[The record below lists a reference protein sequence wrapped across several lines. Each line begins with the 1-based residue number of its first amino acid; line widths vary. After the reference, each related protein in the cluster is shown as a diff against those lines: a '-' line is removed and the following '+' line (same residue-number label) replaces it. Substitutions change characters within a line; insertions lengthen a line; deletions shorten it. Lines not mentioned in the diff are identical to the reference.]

1 LSALSRIVSTP
12 TKGLLFSIVLAVTAA
27 AQGPTPDQIKSL
39 PWRLVGPFRGGRV
52 TAVAGIAGDP
62 RIYYMGTPGG
72 GVWKTTNGGV
82 TWFPIFDEA
91 HVASIGDLVVAPS
104 DPNTIY
110 VATGEQT
117 PGNGLW
123 KSIDAGATWTNIGI
137 RDSSTLP
144 SILVDPK
151 NANIVYVAAVGEITP
166 SENRGIMKTTDGGK
180 TWRKVYFKDDHHS
193 PTELCFDPNDN
204 RTVYAVIRRLP
215 VPTPDPKNPDQKPPE
230 GPDSTIIKS
239 TDAGEHW
246 LPTGETGLP
255 SEHRGRIGL
264 AVAAGLS
271 GKRVFALMHQGLFR
285 SDDAGVTWQQIT
297 QDPRVIG
304 DEYFGRTFADPK
316 NPDVVYVMQTSTYRS
331 SDGGRTFSAWKGTPS
346 GEDDHVLWI
355 APEDSN
361 RIIEGTDQGTVIT
374 LDGGKIWNTW
384 YNQPTGQLYRVVTDH
399 QTPYRIYAS
408 QQDSG
413 SVAVLSRSDYG
424 LITYRDWFPTGSFE
438 SAFIAPDPLD
448 ENLVYSVG
456 WYGVVLRMNRVTG
469 QVATIFQPPPDYHIT
484 WETPLVFSPRDPH
497 TLYYGS
503 QFVVKTSDAGATWKE
518 ISGDLTSSNPAPAAP
533 SAKPSGN
540 GHSLAKDANEYT
552 FWPDSSDDD
561 DADAGAGADAQN
573 KPHGALQ
580 TIAPSNLD
588 PNLIWV
594 GSTTGLIHVT
604 RDAATWTNV
613 TPASGLPEHAYI
625 NCIEA
630 SPHEANTAYA
640 AVFAAHDTFD
650 LLFSP
655 RDLHPYFF
663 RTHDG
668 GKTWQKI
675 VNGLPELGMARTIRE
690 DPGRK
695 GLLFAGTSTGLYVS
709 FDDGDHWQSL
719 QLNLPTATVTDLAVH
734 GSDLVAA
741 TFGRGLWILDDISA
755 LRQWSAS
762 LADSPA
768 RWITPDPVL
777 RVRWDNYPDTPL
789 QSETPAAINPPDGAI
804 LQYFQQSPAKGDL
817 ALDVYDSQGAL
828 VRHFSSVPAQE
839 ESIPPPNVPEYWFY
853 PPSAL
858 PNQAGI
864 NRFVWDLRYPHP
876 TALPYGYFG
885 ARLKYTEYTLPDHA
899 VPGNTPRY
907 QPPGPLVAPGSY
919 DLVFTREGKSYKTK
933 LNVYPDPR
941 VHISAEDYAA
951 QLALS
956 RKICALMEDTA
967 RSFNAV
973 LSVHSEFDARKKS
986 LPANPPKELT
996 DSLAEAEK
1004 QFHDLEDGEA
1014 NAPGFGILNRDLGH
1028 SLVMV
1033 QGADIK
1039 PGESANRAVNDA
1051 CNANAKNI
1059 AAWTKL
1065 NSDTL
1070 PALNKLLSAQSVS
1083 PLPIAPPMPPAA
1095 NCAN

>member
-1 LSALSRIVSTP
+1 LNANNRPTRI
-12 TKGLLFSIVLAVTAA
+12 LFSVLFLASSPALA
-27 AQGPTPDQIKSL
+27 SPQTPSADQIRSL
-39 PWRLVGPFRGGRV
+39 SWRLVGPFRGGRV
-52 TAVAGIAGDP
+52 TAVSGIAGDP
-62 RIYYMGTPGG
+62 KTYYMGTPGG

-82 TWFPIFDEA
+82 TWFPIFDDA

-104 DPNTIY
+104 DSNTIY

-123 KSIDAGATWTNIGI
+123 RSTDAGATWTNIGI
-137 RDSSTLP
+137 RDSSTIP

-151 NANIVYVAAVGEITP
+151 DAGIVYVAAVGEITP
-166 SENRGIMKTTDGGK
+166 SDHRGIMKTTDGGK

-193 PTELCFDPNDN
+193 PTELCFDPNDPL
-204 RTVYAVIRRLP
+204 TIYAVLRRLP
-215 VPTPDPKNPDQKPPE
+215 APPPDPKNPDQKQPE
-230 GPDSTIIKS
+230 GPDSTILKS

-255 SEHRGRIGL
+255 SEHRGRVGL

-285 SDDAGVTWQQIT
+285 SDDAGTTWQQIT
-297 QDPRVIG
+297 QDPRITG

-316 NPDVVYVMQTSTYRS
+316 NPEVVYVMQTSTYRS
-331 SDGGRTFSAWKGTPS
+331 SDGGRTFAAWKGTPS

-355 APEDSN
+355 APEDPN
-361 RIIEGTDQGTVIT
+361 RILMGTDQGAVIT

-384 YNQPTGQLYRVVTDH
+384 YNQPTGQLYRVVTDR
-399 QTPYRIYAS
+399 QTPYRLYAS

-413 SVAVLSRSDYG
+413 SVAVTSRSDFG
-424 LITYRDWFPTGSFE
+424 MIGYRDWFPTGSFE

-448 ENLVYSVG
+448 ETLVYSIG

-469 QVATIFQPPPDYHIT
+469 QVATIFQPPPNYRIT

-497 TLYYGS
+497 TLYYGA
-503 QFVVKTSDAGATWKE
+503 QFVLKTSDAGSTWEE
-518 ISGDLTSSNPAPAAP
+518 ISGDLTSNNPAPAAP
-533 SAKPSGN
+533 SAKLSGN
-540 GHSLAKDANEYT
+540 GHTLAKDANEYT
-552 FWPDSSDDD
+552 FWPDFVDD
-561 DADAGAGADAQN
+561 DADVDADAQN
-573 KPHGALQ
+573 KPRGAVQ
-580 TIAPSNLD
+580 SIAPSNLD
-588 PNLIWV
+588 GHLIWA

-604 RDAATWTNV
+604 HDGTTWTDV
-613 TPASGLPEHAYI
+613 TPASDLPEHSYI
-625 NCIEA
+625 NCLEA
-630 SPHEANTAYA
+630 SPHDASTAYA
-640 AVFAAHDTFD
+640 AVFAAHDNFD

-655 RDLHPYFF
+655 RDLHPYFL

-668 GKTWQKI
+668 GKSWQKI
-675 VNGLPELGMARTIRE
+675 VTGLPEVGMARTIRE

-695 GLLFAGTSTGLYVS
+695 GLLFAGTTTGLFVS

-762 LADSPA
+762 LVDSPA
-768 RWITPDPVL
+768 RWITPEPVL

-804 LQYFQQSPAKGDL
+804 LQYFQQAPAKGDL
-817 ALDVYDSQGAL
+817 TLDIYDSQGAL
-828 VRHFSSVPAQE
+828 VRHFSSFPAPEQV
-839 ESIPPPNVPEYWFY
+839 IPPANVPEFWFY
-853 PPSAL
+853 PTSAL

-864 NRFVWDLRYPHP
+864 NRFVWDLRYAHP

-899 VPGNTPRY
+899 IVGNTPRY
-907 QPPGPLVAPGSY
+907 QPPGPLVAPGTY
-919 DLVFTREGKSYKTK
+919 DLVFTREGKPYKTK

-941 VHISAEDYAA
+941 VHISAADYAA
-951 QLALS
+951 QLGLS
-956 RKICALMEDTA
+956 RKVCALMEATA

-973 LSVHSEFDARKKS
+973 LSLHQEFDIRKKS
-986 LPANPPKELT
+986 LPANPAKELT
-996 DSLAEAEK
+996 DALAGLEK
-1004 QFHDLEDGEA
+1004 QFHTLEDGEA
-1014 NAPGFGILNRDLGH
+1014 DAPGFGILNRDLGH

-1033 QGADIK
+1033 QSADIK
-1039 PGESANRAVNDA
+1039 PGESAYRAVADA
-1051 CNANAKNI
+1051 CSANAANV
-1059 AAWTKL
+1059 AAWNKL

-1070 PALNKLLSAQSVS
+1070 PALNKLLAPVSA
-1083 PLPIAPPMPPAA
+1083 LPIAPPSTALACNP
-1095 NCAN
+1095 